1 MSTADTIRRSRPA
14 DGVLHV
20 TIDRPEKRNAIDR
33 AMLARLAEVMQEAG
47 ADPAVRAVVLS
58 GTGPVFSAGVDLAM
72 LAGDVGGDEATP
84 FRARVAGMQAALT
97 AIERLEKPVIAA
109 LHGHAVGLALELALA
124 CDARVAAADARLGLP
139 EVRLGLVPDVGGTTR
154 LVRVVGAARAK
165 ELILTGRLVDAERAL
180 AIGLVNEVVAPGEHV
195 PGAMALAREMA
206 AGAPLAVGLAKR
218 LVDLV
223 AESDKQSAMEIE
235 VIVQSVLKS
244 TADVR
249 EGAAAMRERRPPR
262 FAGR

>member
-84 FRARVAGMQAALT
+84 FRARVAGMGERDSSTDRT
-97 AIERLEKPVIAA
+97 AVHPGTRRL
-109 LHGHAVGLALELALA
+109 HH
-124 CDARVAAADARLGLP
+124 R
-139 EVRLGLVPDVGGTTR
+139 
-154 LVRVVGAARAK
+154 
-165 ELILTGRLVDAERAL
+165 RAL
-180 AIGLVNEVVAPGEHV
+180 YVHA
-195 PGAMALAREMA
+195 
-206 AGAPLAVGLAKR
+206 
-218 LVDLV
+218 
-223 AESDKQSAMEIE
+223 
-235 VIVQSVLKS
+235 
-244 TADVR
+244 
-249 EGAAAMRERRPPR
+249 
-262 FAGR
+262 